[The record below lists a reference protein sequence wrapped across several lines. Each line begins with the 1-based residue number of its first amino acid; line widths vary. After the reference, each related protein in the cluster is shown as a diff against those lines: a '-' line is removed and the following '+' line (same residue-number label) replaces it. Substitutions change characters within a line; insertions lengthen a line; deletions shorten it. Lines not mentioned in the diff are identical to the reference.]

1 VSNVQNKK
9 YATLAEVRSREFW
22 GHPVGLWALFTTE
35 MWERFC
41 YYGMRALLVL
51 YLISTMTDSNPGFG
65 WTEQSANELYGWFTG
80 MVYLLPLLGGYLADR
95 FLGQHRSVLLGGVL
109 MAIGEFCLFYTEYF
123 RQTATTTITSESA
136 PAAFWCFMFGLFL
149 ITVGNGFFKPC
160 ISVMVGEL
168 YEKNDPRR
176 DDAFYIFYMGINVG
190 AFFSPFVAGSVGE
203 NISWHWGFLTAAIGM
218 TLGLITYSWLRPKY
232 LGRIGM
238 DVKGAKEEST
248 EQTAQKE
255 VAKEVN
261 EKQRLSKVEIDR
273 IAVILTLTFFC
284 IAFWSVFE
292 QAGTSLNIFAD
303 KETNRQVPSV
313 VGQNVPGFLAN
324 QDEFDAKNAMR
335 ELQASLFALN
345 NCLETT
351 VGAEAQ
357 PAEASDAEN
366 AEAAVVQKATMP
378 LDPTALA
385 EFGVEAFAIEGAA
398 LIALQE
404 ALAAV
409 EDSYDAAKSSLAKA
423 NAARQKAGQ
432 ALLTLET
439 DNFAA
444 LLETGVAEQAEID
457 KMVEE
462 AFQERAEEFADA
474 DEEAI
479 ASFKQGLRKDVE
491 KRRQNEFVA
500 SEQKKVD
507 PETAIYTFPTTWYQ
521 SVNPLCVV
529 LFAPLFNV
537 LWGFL
542 RRRKLEP
549 STPVKFGI
557 GLVML
562 SVAFLFMILG
572 ALHSARTNGNAGAY
586 WLLCT
591 YVFCTCGELCL
602 SPVGLSMVSRL
613 APAKYAS
620 LLMGVWFLSSAVA
633 GYLSG
638 KLAAVFGS
646 SGGRVAFCFGDQ
658 GGLADFFLIMAV
670 SPLIAGL
677 IVFCLAPKLRKMM
690 HEEQ

>member
-1 VSNVQNKK
+1 
-9 YATLAEVRSREFW
+9 
-22 GHPVGLWALFTTE
+22 
-35 MWERFC
+35 
-41 YYGMRALLVL
+41 
-51 YLISTMTDSNPGFG
+51 
-65 WTEQSANELYGWFTG
+65 
-80 MVYLLPLLGGYLADR
+80 
-95 FLGQHRSVLLGGVL
+95 
-109 MAIGEFCLFYTEYF
+109 
-123 RQTATTTITSESA
+123 
-136 PAAFWCFMFGLFL
+136 
-149 ITVGNGFFKPC
+149 
-160 ISVMVGEL
+160 
-168 YEKNDPRR
+168 
-176 DDAFYIFYMGINVG
+176 
-190 AFFSPFVAGSVGE
+190 
-203 NISWHWGFLTAAIGM
+203 
-218 TLGLITYSWLRPKY
+218 
-232 LGRIGM
+232 
-238 DVKGAKEEST
+238 
-248 EQTAQKE
+248 
-255 VAKEVN
+255 
-261 EKQRLSKVEIDR
+261 
-273 IAVILTLTFFC
+273 
-284 IAFWSVFE
+284 
-292 QAGTSLNIFAD
+292 
-303 KETNRQVPSV
+303 
-313 VGQNVPGFLAN
+313 
-324 QDEFDAKNAMR
+324 
-335 ELQASLFALN
+335 
-345 NCLETT
+345 
-351 VGAEAQ
+351 
-357 PAEASDAEN
+357 
-366 AEAAVVQKATMP
+366 
-378 LDPTALA
+378 
-385 EFGVEAFAIEGAA
+385 
-398 LIALQE
+398 
-404 ALAAV
+404 
-409 EDSYDAAKSSLAKA
+409 
-423 NAARQKAGQ
+423 
-432 ALLTLET
+432 
-439 DNFAA
+439 
-444 LLETGVAEQAEID
+444 
-457 KMVEE
+457 MVEE

-572 ALHSARTNGNAGAY
+572 ALQSARTNGNAGAY

-613 APAKYAS
+613 EPAKYAS